1 MRLIYLFTFL
11 ILNFSKTGFSHSTN
25 ADNGV
30 KHLKWTFQGV
40 LGYYDRAS
48 LKRGFQVYNEVCA
61 ACHSMN
67 LLTYR
72 KLKDIGL
79 SDSEVKS
86 IAATK
91 TVHDGP
97 NDDGQMFDRN
107 GRPAD
112 KFSSPYPNKKAA
124 IAANG
129 AYPPD
134 LSLATKA
141 YAHNGGADYVYS
153 ILTGYEETPNG
164 FSMPDGKYYN
174 KYFDGYIIS
183 MPPPLTSDDLVTY
196 SDNTTATIDQMA
208 RDVSNFLQWAAEPE
222 LEDRKKMGFKFMVF
236 LILATII
243 SFIIKKR
250 IWRDI
255 K

>member
-1 MRLIYLFTFL
+1 MRLIYFFTLL
-11 ILNFSKTGFSHSTN
+11 IILSNNVFAYG
-25 ADNGV
+25 AGDDEV

-72 KLKDIGL
+72 KLKDIGF
-79 SDSEVKS
+79 SENEVKS
-86 IAATK
+86 IAETK

-97 NDDGQMFDRN
+97 NDEGEMFDRP
-107 GRPAD
+107 GKPKD
-112 KFSSPYPNKKAA
+112 KFASPYPNKKAA

-129 AYPPD
+129 AFPPD

-141 YAHNGGADYVYS
+141 YAHSGGPDYIYS
-153 ILTGYEETPNG
+153 ILTGYEEAPAD
-164 FSMPDGKYYN
+164 FIVPDGKYYN
-174 KYFDGYIIS
+174 KYFDGHIIS
-183 MPPPLTSDDLVTY
+183 MPSPLSADDLVTY
-196 SDNTTATIDQMA
+196 SDGTTATIDQMS

-222 LEDRKKMGFKFMVF
+222 LENRKKMGFKFMIF
-236 LILATII
+236 LSFATII
-243 SFIIKKR
+243 SYIIKRR
-250 IWRDI
+250 IWRNVE
-255 K
+255 

>member
-1 MRLIYLFTFL
+1 
-11 ILNFSKTGFSHSTN
+11 
-25 ADNGV
+25 
-30 KHLKWTFQGV
+30 
-40 LGYYDRAS
+40 
-48 LKRGFQVYNEVCA
+48 
-61 ACHSMN
+61 
-67 LLTYR
+67 
-72 KLKDIGL
+72 
-79 SDSEVKS
+79 
-86 IAATK
+86 
-91 TVHDGP
+91 
-97 NDDGQMFDRN
+97 MFDRN